1 MPASDEKELQKP
13 MMLTTESGFKISGA
27 LLDEFDDRIDIG
39 EVTHVC
45 DIPDE
50 QFPEEEEPQQAKIVD
65 TSFCAPY
72 QRLKDLLH
80 GLPDKIVSDP
90 LERSAATS
98 YDQTSSLNGLA
109 PSD

>member
-72 QRLKDLLH
+72 QRLKDLWKAAYEAEE
-80 GLPDKIVSDP
+80 DQDTA
-90 LERSAATS
+90 LEFRDELWW
-98 YDQTSSLNGLA
+98 YQD
-109 PSD
+109 